1 MMKVRYALI
10 IILCWKG
17 TIKMNLPNFYID
29 DIIKRAL
36 EEDINYI
43 DLATDY
49 LLDDEDISTASFI
62 AKAEGILCGIDAALR
77 VFTFID
83 SEVQAEVR
91 VKDGERVEKGDI
103 IAVVS
108 GRTKSILKGERTS
121 LNILQH
127 MSGIATETA
136 KYVQCCKGTNCSVAE
151 TRKTLPGLRAL
162 EKYAVTAGGGK
173 NHRFNLSDGAMLKD
187 NHIDAYGSLSAAVAA
202 LRKKVGHMVKIEV
215 EVRNQEEL
223 REALS
228 CGADVIMLD
237 NMTVPEMTECVKIV
251 DETTAGKFRP
261 IIEASGNINLET
273 ASDVAKTGVD
283 IISVGALTHSVKAFD
298 ISLRIKK

>member
-1 MMKVRYALI
+1 
-10 IILCWKG
+10 
-17 TIKMNLPNFYID
+17 MNLPDFYVD

-49 LLDDEDISTASFI
+49 LLDDDDTTSAAFI
-62 AKAEGILCGIDAALR
+62 AKADGVLCGINEALR

-83 SEVQAEVR
+83 RDVKYDIR
-91 VKDGERVEKGDI
+91 LKDGEQVSKGDC
-103 IAVVS
+103 IAVVR
-108 GRTKSILKGERTS
+108 GKTKSILKGERTS

-136 KYVQCCKGTNCSVAE
+136 KYVKCCEGTNCSVAE

-162 EKYAVTAGGGK
+162 EKYAVTVGGGK

-187 NHIDAYGSLSAAVAA
+187 NHIDAYGSLTNAVAA
-202 LRKKVGHMVKIEV
+202 LRKKIGHMVKIEV
-215 EVRNQEEL
+215 EVRSKDEL
-223 REALS
+223 REALA

-261 IIEASGNINLET
+261 PIEASGNITLET
-273 ASDVAKTGVD
+273 AADVAKTGVD

-298 ISLRIKK
+298 ISLRIEK